1 MSSHFMPEPRS
12 RMISA
17 SSAGDH
23 FDCFLAGEP
32 KGRSSAGRGRL
43 LGAAAAGFRLG
54 FCSKTACDI
63 FERWIG
69 CGGSCRDCCRWCWPD
84 GFVGAVDAEYWE
96 AVDVDDGEGS
106 RGT

>member
-1 MSSHFMPEPRS
+1 
-12 RMISA
+12 MISA

-32 KGRSSAGRGRL
+32 KVRSSAGRGRL
-43 LGAAAAGFRLG
+43 LGAAAGGFGSG

-63 FERWIG
+63 FERQIG
-69 CGGSCRDCCRWCWPD
+69 CGGSCRDCCRWCWRD
-84 GFVGAVDAEYWE
+84 EFVGAVDAEYWE